1 MSNSI
6 NSIKEQIKD
15 LIADTIKKSG
25 HHPFLFVG
33 AGISKRYANTPKW
46 DELLRHFCTE
56 CSGDEFLYDSYAN
69 QIEDAD
75 YYGLQPQI
83 ATLLEK
89 DYNKA
94 FFENEKFN
102 EFKLK
107 YKTLIQNHISPFK
120 IAIAEYLKDITYNE
134 DDLEIRLLN
143 KISKRNI
150 SGVIT
155 TNYDMLLEN
164 IFDGYHSYVGQEEL
178 IFANL
183 SGIGEI
189 YKIHGSVSDPQS
201 ILITAN
207 DYKKFEEKSAYLI
220 AKILTVFIEYPMIFL
235 GYSLQDKNIKDIL
248 KVIANCLSQEKLEH
262 LKDRMIFVSH
272 SDDESISEFA
282 INFENGNVI
291 KMKQISTRNF
301 MQIYEAIDGVKAKYS
316 PRVLRELRKDI
327 YELANEENPSGRI
340 VATGFENLET
350 IDKDTNFILGIGV
363 SGPGHLIKTEQIYE
377 DIVFDNQYLNPK
389 IVIEEYL
396 PELLKVNSGGLPMY
410 KYIANYNGELFE
422 RVKENSLKYVNVDAF
437 LNDGLRKQKENYKKS
452 LIDVSV
458 ENIIDVEGMDNAY
471 KRLVL
476 LDAEEFDVDKVERYL
491 KDLMKGRARE
501 ILQNNSELKRLIRI
515 LDLLKY
521 K

>member
-1 MSNSI
+1 
-6 NSIKEQIKD
+6 
-15 LIADTIKKSG
+15 
-25 HHPFLFVG
+25 
-33 AGISKRYANTPKW
+33 
-46 DELLRHFCTE
+46 
-56 CSGDEFLYDSYAN
+56 
-69 QIEDAD
+69 
-75 YYGLQPQI
+75 
-83 ATLLEK
+83 
-89 DYNKA
+89 
-94 FFENEKFN
+94 
-102 EFKLK
+102 
-107 YKTLIQNHISPFK
+107 
-120 IAIAEYLKDITYNE
+120 
-134 DDLEIRLLN
+134 
-143 KISKRNI
+143 
-150 SGVIT
+150 
-155 TNYDMLLEN
+155 
-164 IFDGYHSYVGQEEL
+164 
-178 IFANL
+178 
-183 SGIGEI
+183 
-189 YKIHGSVSDPQS
+189 
-201 ILITAN
+201 
-207 DYKKFEEKSAYLI
+207 
-220 AKILTVFIEYPMIFL
+220 
-235 GYSLQDKNIKDIL
+235 
-248 KVIANCLSQEKLEH
+248 
-262 LKDRMIFVSH
+262 
-272 SDDESISEFA
+272 
-282 INFENGNVI
+282 
-291 KMKQISTRNF
+291 